1 MHYTFDIEK
10 GNFTNAG
17 NASGSVKKTLK
28 QLNVNPASIKRIVV
42 ALYEA
47 EINAVAHA
55 YGGKIDIDIDG
66 DKIVMV
72 VADQGP
78 GIPNIELAM
87 TEGYSTASQKVREM
101 GFGAGMG
108 LPNMKKNTD
117 KLDIQTE
124 IGVGTTITMTVFL
137 NN

>member
-1 MHYTFDIEK
+1 MHYTFDIEE

-17 NASGSVKKTLK
+17 QASGNIKKTLK

-55 YGGKIDIDIDG
+55 YGGKIDVDIDS
-66 DKIVMV
+66 DKITMV
-72 VADQGP
+72 VADRGP
-78 GIPNIELAM
+78 GIPNIDLAM
-87 TEGYSTASQKVREM
+87 TEGYSTASKEVREM

-108 LPNMKKNTD
+108 LPNIKSNTD
-117 KLDIQTE
+117 QLDIQTQ
-124 IGVGTTITMTVFL
+124 IGVGTTIAMTVFF
-137 NN
+137 